1 MVQTGVGKVARVG
14 VFGGSRESGGGS
26 RLTTGIGG
34 ESTDRNRGGIEAN
47 NVKVTGIDGDR
58 QTGIGGNQ
66 QTGIGGERGCETVP
80 GTWPSLP
87 ALRG

>member
-1 MVQTGVGKVARVG
+1 MLCFWWSGI
-14 VFGGSRESGGGS
+14 GGGS
-26 RLTTGIGG
+26 RSTTGIGE
-34 ESTDRNRGGIEAN
+34 ESTDGNRGGIEAN

-80 GTWPSLP
+80 GTLP